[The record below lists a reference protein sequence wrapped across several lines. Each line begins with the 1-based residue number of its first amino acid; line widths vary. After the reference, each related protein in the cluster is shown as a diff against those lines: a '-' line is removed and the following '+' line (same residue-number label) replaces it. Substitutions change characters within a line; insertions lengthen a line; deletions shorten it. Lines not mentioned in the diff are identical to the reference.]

1 METIAKAAPDG
12 YTMVIASASEII
24 NQHAFKEACYDIAKD
39 FAPVSLTGSLPL
51 VLAVT
56 NSLPAK
62 SVDQLVELAKSK
74 PGQLNYAAVVG
85 ASPHLMGELLKSAR
99 GIDIVMIPYK
109 TSNDATADV
118 ASGRVEIM
126 FTTVTA
132 ALALAKAGKVRI
144 LAVTGEKRAAVLP
157 DVPTLAEVGLPAVDV
172 SVGYFILVPAR
183 TPKPIVNALNSEI
196 VKAIATKEVRERL
209 AAAGVEPKSSSPEEL
224 DALLKVEVARWGKIV
239 TDLGIRVQ

>member
-1 METIAKAAPDG
+1 
-12 YTMVIASASEII
+12 
-24 NQHAFKEACYDIAKD
+24 
-39 FAPVSLTGSLPL
+39 
-51 VLAVT
+51 
-56 NSLPAK
+56 
-62 SVDQLVELAKSK
+62 
-74 PGQLNYAAVVG
+74 
-85 ASPHLMGELLKSAR
+85 
-99 GIDIVMIPYK
+99 
-109 TSNDATADV
+109 
-118 ASGRVEIM
+118 M